1 MTAPSPTKP
10 MTAPSPTTRAAGAP
24 AARRPRRAHKSRA
37 KWVLLIKI
45 AGVVAL
51 GVAAVIAVS
60 AARGRLADRRNEAQ
74 KVRLRR

>member
-1 MTAPSPTKP
+1 M
-10 MTAPSPTTRAAGAP
+10 
-24 AARRPRRAHKSRA
+24 
-37 KWVLLIKI
+37 LLIKI